1 MTISPFFRVTIT
13 GKENLPDDEACVYVA
28 NHQSFMDILSAYQLF
43 KPFKFISKASILKF
57 PLIGWVMRRAKTITI
72 EREDRKSQLKTF
84 RDSVDALKDGNSLFV
99 FPEGTRS
106 SDGRLLPFKRGPV
119 SMAKRA
125 KVPIVPMTIL
135 GTGRIM
141 PSKKEYLLYQNNAGV
156 KIIVHPKVP
165 VQEVEDTPATWA
177 ELRMTNTRTGRR
189 S

>member
-57 PLIGWVMRRAKTITI
+57 PLIGWVMRTATP
-72 EREDRKSQLKTF
+72 F
-84 RDSVDALKDGNSLFV
+84 LF